1 MEKEIYLDS
10 KIMCMWTE
18 CDTHAHVREQILK
31 NVEQQAYPIESQRIA
46 TTGPAKEARPHNC

>member
-18 CDTHAHVREQILK
+18 CDTYTRPRVHTELK
-31 NVEQQAYPIESQRIA
+31 NVEQQA
-46 TTGPAKEARPHNC
+46 